1 MVPSVERVRR
11 HSVHDIDFGS
21 QGIKKEQTPLFT
33 NGKALYILLPAPRLL
48 SNLLTLHDAPSL
60 ARPKIKTKQGS
71 DMGSYYLS
79 LKYEILVDSGRSTTV
94 FTFIPTA
101 ESTRYQWIAPGD
113 HKTNP
118 IDMNVRDLQ
127 RGWCGVRVGSIYCI
141 HV

>member
-1 MVPSVERVRR
+1 MVSSVERVRR
-11 HSVHDIDFGS
+11 RGVRDIDIRS
-21 QGIKKEQTPLFT
+21 QVIKKEQTPLFT
-33 NGKALYILLPAPRLL
+33 NGKSLYILLPAPRLQ
-48 SNLLTLHDAPSL
+48 SNLLTLHSPPPL
-60 ARPKIKTKQGS
+60 ARAKIKTKQGS

-94 FTFIPTA
+94 FTTA
-101 ESTRYQWIAPGD
+101 ESTRHQRIAPGD

-118 IDMNVRDLQ
+118 IDMNVRDLW